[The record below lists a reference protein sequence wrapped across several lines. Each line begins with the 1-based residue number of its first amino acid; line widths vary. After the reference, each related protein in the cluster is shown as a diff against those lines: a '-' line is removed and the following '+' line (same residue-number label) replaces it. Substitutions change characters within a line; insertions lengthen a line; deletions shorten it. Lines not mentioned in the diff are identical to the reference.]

1 MSHSSIHQGEI
12 AVSVR
17 RVVAIAAAVLS
28 LVISPAAVSLTPAQ
42 QGDPPRP
49 PDNPAVVE
57 MAARAQ
63 RLIDAKEYDEAG
75 KLLDQALAIQYLS
88 AATAQKAR
96 LVLIRGNESPEAL
109 KQAELLLQ
117 SSRNLNFDYVPAYV
131 MQAYVYAKLDRGADS
146 QQAAFNAKRRGGS
159 GETWLLPY
167 YIGFFDKY
175 GPYEEA
181 TRYRELLA
189 KSGQSDPKAAFDT
202 HYALMKRYIGHDRAK
217 ADAEYNEMLKLQP
230 DNAFI
235 PGDYARHVIFGWRD
249 FDASERLARQA
260 LAMKDYPHARQTL
273 SLALYGKWV
282 VAKRDGRSPE
292 EVRAL
297 LAAAQANDPDG
308 SQVPTCALELPGLY
322 FVADG
327 LQGLHLRLRR
337 DPTQQNC

>member
-1 MSHSSIHQGEI
+1 VTIHR
-12 AVSVR
+12 A
-17 RVVAIAAAVLS
+17 VAIAAAVLF
-28 LVISPAAVSLTPAQ
+28 LAVSPAALSLPPAL
-42 QGDPPRP
+42 QGDPPPP
-49 PDNPAVVE
+49 PDDPAVVE
-57 MAARAQ
+57 MTARAQ
-63 RLIDAKEYDEAG
+63 RLIDAKQYGEAEA
-75 KLLDQALAIQYLS
+75 LLDQAIAKQRLS
-88 AATAQKAR
+88 AALAQKAR
-96 LVLIRGNESPEAL
+96 LVLLRGNNSPESL

-117 SSRNLNFDYVPAYV
+117 SSRNLNFNYVPAYV
-131 MQAYVYAKLDRGADS
+131 MQAYVYAKLDRMPES

-159 GETWLLPY
+159 SEAWLVPY

-181 TRYRELLA
+181 TRYREILA
-189 KSGQSDPKAAFDT
+189 RSGPQDPKEAFEV
-202 HYALMKRYIGHDRAK
+202 HLALMLRYVGHDRAK
-217 ADAEYNEMLKLQP
+217 ADAEYDELRKLQP
-230 DNAFI
+230 DNAFV

-282 VAKRDGRSPE
+282 DAKREGRSPE

-322 FVADG
+322 YVADG
-327 LQGLHLRLRR
+327 LRSLDLRLRR
-337 DPTQQNC
+337 DPTQHNC

>member
-1 MSHSSIHQGEI
+1 M
-12 AVSVR
+12 SVR
-17 RVVAIAAAVLS
+17 RVVAIAATTLS
-28 LVISPAAVSLTPAQ
+28 LVVSSEAVSISPAQ

-49 PDNPAVVE
+49 PDDPAVVE

-63 RLIDAKEYDEAG
+63 QLIDTKQYDEAEQI
-75 KLLDQALAIQYLS
+75 LDKAIAKQRLS
-88 AATAQKAR
+88 AALAQKAR
-96 LVLIRGNESPEAL
+96 LVLIRGNESPESL

-117 SSRNLNFDYVPAYV
+117 GARNLNFDYVPAYV
-131 MQAYVYAKLDRGADS
+131 MQAYVYAKLDRIAES

-159 GETWLLPY
+159 GEAWLLPY

-181 TRYRELLA
+181 TRHRELLA
-189 KSGQSDPKAAFDT
+189 KSGQSDPKEAFDT
-202 HYALMKRYIGHDRAK
+202 HYQLMKRYLGQDRAK
-217 ADAEYNEMLKLQP
+217 ADAEYEEMRKLQP

-282 VAKRDGRSPE
+282 DAKRQGRSPE

-308 SQVPTCALELPGLY
+308 SQVPACALELPGLY
-322 FVADG
+322 YVADG
-327 LQGLHLRLRR
+327 LQSLHLRMRR

>member
-1 MSHSSIHQGEI
+1 
-12 AVSVR
+12 
-17 RVVAIAAAVLS
+17 
-28 LVISPAAVSLTPAQ
+28 
-42 QGDPPRP
+42 
-49 PDNPAVVE
+49 
-57 MAARAQ
+57 
-63 RLIDAKEYDEAG
+63 
-75 KLLDQALAIQYLS
+75 
-88 AATAQKAR
+88 
-96 LVLIRGNESPEAL
+96 
-109 KQAELLLQ
+109 
-117 SSRNLNFDYVPAYV
+117 VPAYV
-131 MQAYVYAKLDRGADS
+131 MQAYVYAKLDQIAES

-159 GETWLLPY
+159 SETWLLPY

-175 GPYEEA
+175 GPYDEA

-189 KSGQSDPKAAFDT
+189 NSGQSDPKEAFDT
-202 HYALMKRYIGHDRAK
+202 HYALMKRYLGHDRAK

-282 VAKRDGRSPE
+282 VAKRDGRSPD

-308 SQVPTCALELPGLY
+308 SQVPACALELPGLY

-327 LQGLHLRLRR
+327 LQALHLRLRR

>member
-1 MSHSSIHQGEI
+1 
-12 AVSVR
+12 
-17 RVVAIAAAVLS
+17 
-28 LVISPAAVSLTPAQ
+28 
-42 QGDPPRP
+42 
-49 PDNPAVVE
+49 

-63 RLIDAKEYDEAG
+63 RLIDARQYDEAE
-75 KLLDQALAIQYLS
+75 KILDQAIAKQRLS
-88 AATAQKAR
+88 AALAQKAR
-96 LVLIRGNESPEAL
+96 LVLIRGKESPEAL
-109 KQAELLLQ
+109 RQAELLLQ
-117 SSRNLNFDYVPAYV
+117 GSRNLNFDYVPAYV
-131 MQAYVYAKLDRGADS
+131 MQAYVYAKLDQIAES

-159 GETWLLPY
+159 SETWLLPY

-175 GPYEEA
+175 GPYDEA

-189 KSGQSDPKAAFDT
+189 NSGQSDPKEAFDT
-202 HYALMKRYIGHDRAK
+202 HYALMKRYLGHDRAK

-282 VAKRDGRSPE
+282 VAKRDGRSPD

-308 SQVPTCALELPGLY
+308 SQVPACALELPGLY

-327 LQGLHLRLRR
+327 LQALHLRLRR